1 MKNLI
6 ILIALL
12 SSSFSAYSSN
22 FSFFSNTPISYFT
35 KEDWKLSK
43 EAQNAALNQ
52 GIKVSWNNPR
62 TGNHGVF
69 SPSHMV
75 SSNGADCRNLKIM
88 NAANRMHE
96 DAIYRFCKLENE
108 WKIV

>member
-1 MKNLI
+1 MKILQTLI
-6 ILIALL
+6 ISMI
-12 SSSFSAYSSN
+12 SFSVYSAN
-22 FSFFSNTPISYFT
+22 FSFLSNTTMSYFT

-43 EAQNAALNQ
+43 EAQNTALNK
-52 GIKVSWNNPR
+52 GIKVSWNNPH

-69 SPSHMV
+69 LPSHKINVV
-75 SSNGADCRNLKIM
+75 SGSECRNLKIS

-96 DAIYRFCKLENE
+96 DATYRFCKLHDE